1 VSVPLARDARFW
13 QVMATIMVALIFVLD
28 TQTPIGIAVPVFYVV
43 PTIIFVTGS
52 RFAEPLIVAAVA
64 TVLTAAGYYVSPSAG
79 DDPSAVAN
87 RVIAT
92 AVIWAAAALVVGYV
106 RMVERWSRQVS
117 TANESLEA
125 SMRRLKDLEYAL
137 DQSAI
142 VAATDQTGR
151 ITYVNDKFC
160 EISKYSS
167 GELLGQDHRII
178 NSGYHPKDVIRE
190 LWRTIAQG
198 RIWRGELRN
207 RAKDGSIYWV
217 DTTIVPFLNERGKP
231 WQYLS
236 IRSDITQRKAAEQ
249 QLREEAALTQL
260 GQLSA
265 VVAHEVRNPLAAVKG
280 SLQVLATRIAPEVSG
295 REIIPAL
302 IARVD
307 ALNNTV
313 TDILT
318 YSRPNP
324 PKMKTVHVGPLL
336 NEVACTVRS
345 AVPSVPIHVS
355 APAATAVAD
364 PEMMRAVLANV
375 VLNAAQASVP
385 VDPAGAGAVSG
396 VELRVET
403 VGDRCTVQVLDRGPG
418 LPDNVRQRLFEPFVT
433 TRAAGTGLGLAI
445 AHRLTGL
452 QGGTLTLD
460 DRPGGG
466 TIATITFPPN
476 AARVS

>member
-1 VSVPLARDARFW
+1 
-13 QVMATIMVALIFVLD
+13 MATILVAFTFVLD
-28 TQTPIGIAVPVFYVV
+28 TQTPVNMAVPVFYVV
-43 PTIIFVTGS
+43 PTILFVGGS
-52 RFAEPLIVAAVA
+52 SFAEPLIVAAVA
-64 TVLTAAGYYVSPSAG
+64 TVLTAAGYYASPPAG
-79 DDPSAVAN
+79 DDSSAVAN

-92 AVIWAAAALVVGYV
+92 AVIWATAALVVGYV
-106 RMVERWSRQVS
+106 RVVERWTRQLS
-117 TANESLEA
+117 TANESLQA
-125 SMRRLKDLEYAL
+125 SMRRLKDIEYAL

-151 ITYVNDKFC
+151 ITYANDKFC
-160 EISKYSS
+160 EISKYSRE
-167 GELLGQDHRII
+167 ELLGQDHRII

-190 LWRTIAQG
+190 LWHTIARG
-198 RIWRGELRN
+198 RVWRGELRN

-236 IRSDITQRKAAEQ
+236 IRNDITQRKAAEQ
-249 QLREEAALTQL
+249 KLREESALTQL

-265 VVAHEVRNPLAAVKG
+265 IVAHEVRNPLAAVKG
-280 SLQVLATRIAPEVSG
+280 SLQVLATRIPLEVSG

-302 IARVD
+302 IGRVD
-307 ALNNTV
+307 TLNNTV

-324 PKMKTVHVGPLL
+324 PKMQPVNLQPLL
-336 NEVACTVRS
+336 TEIAGTVRS
-345 AVPSVPIHVS
+345 AVPAAPIHVS
-355 APAATAVAD
+355 ARAATAIAD
-364 PEMMRAVLANV
+364 PEMMRAVLLNL

-385 VDPAGAGAVSG
+385 GDPAGAGTISDVD
-396 VELRVET
+396 VRVET
-403 VGDRCTVQVLDRGPG
+403 EGDRCTVQVLDRGPG
-418 LPDNVRQRLFEPFVT
+418 LPADVRQRLFEPFVT

-466 TIATITFPPN
+466 TIATVMFPPN
-476 AARVS
+476 GARVA

>member
-1 VSVPLARDARFW
+1 
-13 QVMATIMVALIFVLD
+13 MVALIFALD
-28 TQTPIGIAVPVFYVV
+28 TQTPAGTAVPVFYVL
-43 PTIIFVTGS
+43 PTILFISGS
-52 RFAEPLIVAAVA
+52 SFAEPLIVAAIA
-64 TVLTAAGYYVSPSAG
+64 TVLTAAGYYASPPVG
-79 DDPSAVAN
+79 DVTTAVGN

-92 AVIWAAAALVVGYV
+92 AVIWATAALVIGYV
-106 RMVERWSRQVS
+106 RMVERWTRQLS
-117 TANESLEA
+117 AANEALEG
-125 SMRRLKDLEYAL
+125 SMRRLKDIEYAL

-160 EISKYSS
+160 EISKYSRD
-167 GELLGQDHRII
+167 ELLGQDHRLI

-198 RIWRGELRN
+198 RIWRGALRN

-217 DTTIVPFLNERGKP
+217 DTTIVPFLNEQGKP

-236 IRSDITQRKAAEQ
+236 IRNDITQRMAAEQ
-249 QLREEAALTQL
+249 RLREEAALTQL

-280 SLQVLATRIAPEVSG
+280 SLQVLAKRIPADVSG
-295 REIIPAL
+295 REIVPAL

-318 YSRPNP
+318 YARPNP
-324 PKMKTVHVGPLL
+324 PKRQRVNLQALL
-336 NEVACTVRS
+336 NDVAGTVRS
-345 AVPSVPIHVS
+345 AVPSVPIEVT
-355 APAATAVAD
+355 APAASAVAD
-364 PEMMRAVLANV
+364 PEMMRAVLLNL

-385 VDPAGAGAVSG
+385 AHAAGAGVIG
-396 VELRVET
+396 KVEVRLEIE
-403 VGDRCTVQVLDRGPG
+403 GARCGVQVLDRGPG
-418 LPDNVRQRLFEPFVT
+418 LPTNVRQRLFEPFVT
-433 TRAAGTGLGLAI
+433 TRATGTGLGLAI

-452 QGGTLTLD
+452 QGGTLTLN

-466 TIATITFPPN
+466 TIATVTLPPD
-476 AARVS
+476 AAKVS